1 MEHQVHVGDI
11 VDVTITGIQP
21 YGAFAL
27 LPDGSSG
34 LIHISEISYGY
45 VKNNEMTWQK
55 FYEIY
60 DIYGENND
68 VWIDY
73 LKEKETTNL
82 DFFSFLKTIDMD
94 KIQEGVESLQRVV
107 GVIGEMAATKEK
119 SAQDNYKPRPLY
131 KHFDD

>member
-1 MEHQVHVGDI
+1 MDKKEEFK
-11 VDVTITGIQP
+11 
-21 YGAFAL
+21 AFVRKNPIL
-27 LPDGSSG
+27 VK
-34 LIHISEISYGY
+34 Y

-107 GVIGEMAATKEK
+107 GVIGEMAATKENK
-119 SAQDNYKPRPLY
+119 AQDNYKPRPLY

>member
-1 MEHQVHVGDI
+1 MDKKEEFK
-11 VDVTITGIQP
+11 
-21 YGAFAL
+21 AFVRKNPIL
-27 LPDGSSG
+27 VK
-34 LIHISEISYGY
+34 Y

-68 VWIDY
+68 VWKDY

-82 DFFSFLKTIDMD
+82 DFFNFLKTIDMD

>member
-1 MEHQVHVGDI
+1 MDKKEEFK
-11 VDVTITGIQP
+11 
-21 YGAFAL
+21 AFVRKNPIL
-27 LPDGSSG
+27 VK
-34 LIHISEISYGY
+34 Y

-68 VWIDY
+68 VWKDY
-73 LKEKETTNL
+73 LNEKETTNL
-82 DFFSFLKTIDMD
+82 DFFNFLKTIDMD

-119 SAQDNYKPRPLY
+119 LTQDNYKPRPLY

>member
-1 MEHQVHVGDI
+1 MDKKEEFK
-11 VDVTITGIQP
+11 
-21 YGAFAL
+21 AFVRKNPIL
-27 LPDGSSG
+27 VK
-34 LIHISEISYGY
+34 Y

-68 VWIDY
+68 VWQSY

-82 DFFSFLKTIDMD
+82 DFFNFLKTIDMD

-107 GVIGEMAATKEK
+107 GVIGEMAATKENK
-119 SAQDNYKPRPLY
+119 AQDNYKPRPLY